1 MQVLKALWALI
12 SDYGFVVQ
20 FLANFLSSLL
30 VALGVG
36 VYLTHQLR
44 RGEEAQI
51 ARKNKVLLLRAIRE
65 ELEDNRKEFE
75 RVRPYYENRYGYP
88 FSVKLTFW
96 EVLRPSGELPKLISF
111 ELLDAICEQ
120 YYYLQKAVEAQE
132 RLLTGPH
139 GGEDGFHDVSYTL
152 NSALENHP
160 KVIEAIDSELSS
172 LCNKRLQGCSL

>member
-1 MQVLKALWALI
+1 MQVLKALGALI

-36 VYLTHQLR
+36 VYLTRQLR

-51 ARKNKVLLLRAIRE
+51 ARKSKVLLLRAIRE

-75 RVRPYYENRYGYP
+75 RVRHYYENRTDYP
-88 FSVKLTFW
+88 VSVKLTFW
-96 EVLRPSGELPKLISF
+96 EVLRPSGELPKLIRF

-120 YYYLQKAVEAQE
+120 YYRVQKVVEVEKGAPYG
-132 RLLTGPH
+132 LA
-139 GGEDGFHDVSYTL
+139 EDAFAEVLYTL
-152 NSALENHP
+152 KSALENHP
-160 KVIEAIDSELSS
+160 KVIEAIDSELSR
-172 LCNKRLQGCSL
+172 LCNKRLRGRSL